1 MHGLVEWKLYR
12 KLQIQ
17 EKICSLKPMSD
28 ASTMFNLLP
37 CYRSISAGLAQ
48 NQLGSHQGQADQNIM
63 AIPFCSVTPPRF
75 RKRLPLDPI
84 PTLHRSV
91 QQRQPWE
98 TDAVCVKMMCLCLVR
113 GMVIPPSMELF
124 TGEPAETRFHEQSD
138 MVSRRFSLERPST
151 NPETP

>member
-1 MHGLVEWKLYR
+1 MLPEHLGGLGPKPARFASGPSGPKHHGDP
-12 KLQIQ
+12 I
-17 EKICSLKPMSD
+17 
-28 ASTMFNLLP
+28 LL
-37 CYRSISAGLAQ
+37 
-48 NQLGSHQGQADQNIM
+48 SH
-63 AIPFCSVTPPRF
+63 PPPRF

-98 TDAVCVKMMCLCLVR
+98 TDAVCVKMMCLCFVH